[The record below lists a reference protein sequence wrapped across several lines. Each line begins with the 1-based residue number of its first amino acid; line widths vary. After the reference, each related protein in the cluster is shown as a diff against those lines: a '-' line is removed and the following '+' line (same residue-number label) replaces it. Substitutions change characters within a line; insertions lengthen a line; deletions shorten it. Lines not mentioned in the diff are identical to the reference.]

1 MTGMR
6 TTGTMVAGVS
16 LLLAATACSSGA
28 AKVLVQS
35 TPTPGLSV
43 SAPPSAPPTTPAAT
57 AKHHS
62 TRTQVV
68 AARSAP
74 AGATTASSKPAA
86 THAPATATPK
96 PASTPTQTKAAGCT
110 TTGPT
115 TTIQMVTGDHFQPSA
130 VTINRCDAV
139 KAVYADTTGIP
150 HNWQGHGWTSPDM
163 TSTGQSY
170 TYRFT
175 STGTFNFFCSYHQGV
190 GMTGTV
196 TVH

>member
-1 MTGMR
+1 MA
-6 TTGTMVAGVS
+6 AGLS
-16 LLLAATACSSGA
+16 LLLAASACSSGA
-28 AKVLVQS
+28 AKVLVQDTS
-35 TPTPGLSV
+35 SPGLSV
-43 SAPPSAPPTTPAAT
+43 SATPSTPSTPPADAAKHRATGTKVVAT
-57 AKHHS
+57 A
-62 TRTQVV
+62 
-68 AARSAP
+68 SASP
-74 AGATTASSKPAA
+74 TATTASSKPAA
-86 THAPATATPK
+86 THAPASAAPK
-96 PASTPTQTKAAGCT
+96 STSAPTQAKPAGCT

-115 TTIQMVTGDHFQPSA
+115 TTIQMVTGDRFQPSA

-163 TSTGQSY
+163 TSAGQSY